1 MSEFEVDGPTPGLCI
16 HIERRLVCTRML
28 GHDGEHILVPDT
40 LTSEERFHAIAARF
54 PVTYSAD
61 LVQGDAKLCGNS
73 GDADATYGTAIRK
86 RKSKRILDVD
96 LSFDRDEAKR
106 IVAQQN
112 AKKAI
117 LASRVEWVVVEIRA
131 LEPGDPS

>member
-1 MSEFEVDGPTPGLCI
+1 MIVVNSVEDRYQAQLMAELEKSTQPQRTGAAMT
-16 HIERRLVCTRML
+16 
-28 GHDGEHILVPDT
+28 
-40 LTSEERFHAIAARF
+40 HA
-54 PVTYSAD
+54 
-61 LVQGDAKLCGNS
+61 
-73 GDADATYGTAIRK
+73 YGTAIRK

-96 LSFDRDEAKR
+96 LSFDRDEAER
-106 IVAQQN
+106 LVAQQN